1 VAADTPTAFVSYSR
15 VDSEFAMQLAEHLK
29 TAGANVWLDQL
40 DIEPGTPWD
49 SAIEEALLR
58 STHMLV
64 ILSTVSV
71 TSDNVR
77 DEVSYALSQ
86 QMKVIPVLYRECKVP
101 FRLARL
107 QHIDFRNDYDSAF
120 KALLK
125 TLRVEQQSALPPV
138 APPPSF
144 EDSPIPS
151 EAAER
156 QRRDEEEHLQ
166 ALRAEHLA
174 QQAQWEEER
183 QQQLAQKAR
192 WEEEQRLRD
201 QAEAARQAEAAQLAE
216 AERQHAAAELAERTR
231 KQQQEAIE
239 LARRNAPPPI
249 PAPPAPATPTSV
261 WDSPQPQPQR
271 KASAAYYLGRIS
283 FYSVIAGLLRAI
295 FSFASAYLA
304 QLFGYR
310 LSNLISAVLLG
321 AITGFILYRVLLSFK
336 PELSKKQVRPILW
349 VWVAAGFILAA
360 ISFALPLPSPAGILV
375 FFVLP
380 TAIAGA
386 ITGRTLA
393 RALQNPRSKGIVI
406 GIVSFAIP
414 VFVGQLLSRTLRSLR
429 YDYHLSY
436 EAYGIESLILT
447 FCIGAIEVGLLLW
460 FIRNWGRPQS
470 TQSAN

>member
-125 TLRVEQQSALPPV
+125 TLRVEQQLVPAPV
-138 APPPSF
+138 APAAVV
-144 EDSPIPS
+144 EDNPIPS

-156 QRRDEEEHLQ
+156 QRRDEEERLH

-183 QQQLAQKAR
+183 QQQLAQKAK

-201 QAEAARQAEAAQLAE
+201 QAESARQAEAAQLAE
-216 AERQHAAAELAERTR
+216 AERQRVAAALAEQKR
-231 KQQQEAIE
+231 KQEQEAIE
-239 LARRNAPPPI
+239 SARKSAPPP
-249 PAPPAPATPTSV
+249 APETKTPSV
-261 WDSPQPQPQR
+261 WNSPQPQPQR
-271 KASAAYYLGRIS
+271 KASTSYYLGRIS
-283 FYSVIAGLLRAI
+283 FYAVVAGLLRAI
-295 FSFASAYLA
+295 FSFASAFFA
-304 QLFGYR
+304 RLFGYR
-310 LSNLISAVLLG
+310 LSNLISVILLG
-321 AITGFILYRVLLSFK
+321 AITGFILYRVLLLFK

-349 VWVAAGFILAA
+349 VWVAAGFALAA
-360 ISFALPLPSPAGILV
+360 INSALPLPSLAGILV
-375 FFVLP
+375 FFILP

-414 VFVGQLLSRTLRSLR
+414 VFIGQLLSRMLRSR
-429 YDYHLSY
+429 SYLSY
-436 EAYGIESLILT
+436 EAYGIASLIMT
-447 FCIGAIEVGLLLW
+447 FCVGAIEVGLLLW
-460 FIRNWGRPQS
+460 FIRNWGRPQT